1 MSEGK
6 PPKPDGDAAAA
17 APGAAKPAARLVKR
31 APAQPPK
38 PTDPREKSCAKCGGA
53 FTVLPG
59 EKFFLC
65 PGCYRRS
72 FQSKRGKLETK
83 VLTQITCVACGAREY
98 LPFLPEDPS
107 NALCQSCFRLR
118 RAEPVQG

>member
-6 PPKPDGDAAAA
+6 PPKPDGEAV
-17 APGAAKPAARLVKR
+17 PTPAARLVKR
-31 APAQPPK
+31 APATPPK
-38 PTDPREKSCAKCGGA
+38 PTDPRDKACAKCGGT

-65 PGCYRRS
+65 PSCYRRS

-98 LPFLPEDPS
+98 LPFLPEDPAK
-107 NALCQSCFRLR
+107 ALCQTCFRAR
-118 RAEPVQG
+118 KAEPQAD

>member
-1 MSEGK
+1 MSDGKLPNPEG
-6 PPKPDGDAAAA
+6 DDAPATPA
-17 APGAAKPAARLVKR
+17 GVKPAARLVKR
-31 APAQPPK
+31 APAAPPK
-38 PTDPREKSCAKCGGA
+38 PSDPRDKACAKCGGT

-65 PGCYRRS
+65 PSCYRRS

-98 LPFLPEDPS
+98 LPFLPEDPAK
-107 NALCQSCFRLR
+107 ALCQACFRIR
-118 RAEPVQG
+118 KAEPQAD